1 MIVRNIFVAG
11 AIALAFSFSAQAQI
25 ANPSFENTTGL
36 TINSWT
42 QTGNV
47 GFVQAAFGKTVVNG
61 SKMAYMVSQN
71 SAITG
76 ITSTA
81 QVSAATLATALGTNT
96 AALNTAAGAGHSV
109 TTGVSATGGSGI
121 FQSFTATA
129 GTSLVFQ
136 WTFLTTEDAVL
147 NPTTSNND
155 MGFVS
160 INGAVTSL
168 GRLNELPADPNDTSA
183 NQYIPFTGG
192 AVNGT
197 NVESYL
203 FESGSGTGTAAQR
216 TTDYNTNA
224 INNPALGFAPTR
236 YKTFI
241 VNFPTTQ
248 TINLGFGV
256 INVQTG
262 ASTGS
267 TPSALIID
275 NLFLGVI
282 PEPGTLPLLTLGIA
296 GAATLLRRRKMAK

>member
-1 MIVRNIFVAG
+1 
-11 AIALAFSFSAQAQI
+11 
-25 ANPSFENTTGL
+25 L
-36 TINSWT
+36 TINNWT

-71 SAITG
+71 TAIAG

-81 QVSAATLATALGTNT
+81 QVSAASLATALGTTT
-96 AALNTAAGAGHSV
+96 ATLNTAAGAGHSV

-136 WTFLTTEDAVL
+136 WTFLTTEDTVL

-160 INGAVTSL
+160 VNGAVTSL

-192 AVNGT
+192 AVDGS
-197 NVESYL
+197 NVETYL
-203 FESGSGTGTAAQR
+203 FESGSGTGTSAQR
-216 TTDYNTNA
+216 TTDYNTNGNLSG
-224 INNPALGFAPTR
+224 IGFSPTR
-236 YKTFI
+236 YKTFV

-267 TPSALIID
+267 VPSALIVD

-282 PEPGTLPLLTLGIA
+282 PEPGTLPLLMVGMT
-296 GAATLLRRRKMAK
+296 GAATLLRRRKKK